1 MWYAK
6 MYFSEKKE
14 VFQFDSHGVQG
25 VPSTYK
31 EFPFLESLLSFLEMD
46 CKELEPLLR
55 RAYENWSLLID
66 RDDRDAGVRTLMDLG
81 DLGSR
86 HIYLHL
92 LYVRWF
98 ERFGRMG
105 ITQDRGSREDQ
116 EMLEE
121 LQGLPKQLPL
131 YQQQVQRFFD
141 LVLDVDKAGR
151 DPQQQASAHYLYD
164 APKDPSLCSRHRP
177 TISTMRPR
185 TRLCS
190 PSGPS
195 PSALNRWSRGG
206 ARQSCIPSTFRT

>member
-1 MWYAK
+1 MSILEGADMWYAK

-25 VPSTYK
+25 VPSTY
-31 EFPFLESLLSFLEMD
+31 EELPFLESLLSFLEAD

-116 EMLEE
+116 A
-121 LQGLPKQLPL
+121 
-131 YQQQVQRFFD
+131 D
-141 LVLDVDKAGR
+141 AGG
-151 DPQQQASAHYLYD
+151 AAG
-164 APKDPSLCSRHRP
+164 
-177 TISTMRPR
+177 
-185 TRLCS
+185 
-190 PSGPS
+190 PSGTAPAV
-195 PSALNRWSRGG
+195 SAAGTAFL
-206 ARQSCIPSTFRT
+206 

>member
-6 MYFSEKKE
+6 MYFSDKKE

-25 VPSTYK
+25 VPSTYR
-31 EFPFLESLLSFLEMD
+31 ELPFLESLLSFLETD

-55 RAYENWSLLID
+55 RAYEDWSLLID
-66 RDDRDAGVRTLMDLG
+66 RDDKEAGVRTLMDLG

-121 LQGLPKQLPL
+121 LQGLPEQLPL

-141 LVLDVDKAGR
+141 LVLDGTRRGAI
-151 DPQQQASAHYLYD
+151 
-164 APKDPSLCSRHRP
+164 PSSRRRP
-177 TISTMRPR
+177 TISTMPPR
-185 TRLCS
+185 TRLCF

-195 PSALNRWSRGG
+195 PSALSRWSRAGV
-206 ARQSCIPSTFRT
+206 RRSCIPSTFRT

>member
-46 CKELEPLLR
+46 CGELTSGLR
-55 RAYENWSLLID
+55 RVAENWNRLI
-66 RDDRDAGVRTLMDLG
+66 REDDRGAGTAAMVELG
-81 DLGSR
+81 QLKSR

-105 ITQDRGSREDQ
+105 ITQDRGS
-116 EMLEE
+116 
-121 LQGLPKQLPL
+121 
-131 YQQQVQRFFD
+131 
-141 LVLDVDKAGR
+141 
-151 DPQQQASAHYLYD
+151 
-164 APKDPSLCSRHRP
+164 
-177 TISTMRPR
+177 IS
-185 TRLCS
+185 
-190 PSGPS
+190 
-195 PSALNRWSRGG
+195 
-206 ARQSCIPSTFRT
+206 

>member
-25 VPSTYK
+25 VPSTYE
-31 EFPFLESLLSFLEMD
+31 EFPFLESLLSFLEAD
-46 CKELEPLLR
+46 CKELEPLLLR

-105 ITQDRGSREDQ
+105 SPRTG
-116 EMLEE
+116 
-121 LQGLPKQLPL
+121 G
-131 YQQQVQRFFD
+131 
-141 LVLDVDKAGR
+141 AGR
-151 DPQQQASAHYLYD
+151 IRRCWRSCRAFRNSSRCISSRYSVSLISSWMWTRRGAI
-164 APKDPSLCSRHRP
+164 PSSRHRP
-177 TISTMRPR
+177 TISMMPQ
-185 TRLCS
+185 
-190 PSGPS
+190 GPVS
-195 PSALNRWSRGG
+195 VLLPAHPPQL
-206 ARQSCIPSTFRT
+206 

>member
-25 VPSTYK
+25 VPSTYR
-31 EFPFLESLLSFLEMD
+31 ELPFLESLLSFLEMD

-55 RAYENWSLLID
+55 RAYEDWSLLID
-66 RDDRDAGVRTLMDLG
+66 RDDKEAGVRTLMDLG

-105 ITQDRGSREDQ
+105 ITQDRG
-116 EMLEE
+116 
-121 LQGLPKQLPL
+121 
-131 YQQQVQRFFD
+131 
-141 LVLDVDKAGR
+141 AGR
-151 DPQQQASAHYLYD
+151 IRRCWRSCGAFRNSSRCISSRYSV
-164 APKDPSLCSRHRP
+164 SLISFWMWTRRGGILSSRHRL

-185 TRLCS
+185 TRLCF

-195 PSALNRWSRGG
+195 PSALSRWSRAGV
-206 ARQSCIPSTFRT
+206 RRFCIPSIFRI

>member
-25 VPSTYK
+25 VPSTYE
-31 EFPFLESLLSFLEMD
+31 EFPFLESLLSFLEAD

-121 LQGLPKQLPL
+121 LQ
-131 YQQQVQRFFD
+131 
-141 LVLDVDKAGR
+141 
-151 DPQQQASAHYLYD
+151 ASRNSSRCISSRYSVSLISFWMWTRRGGI
-164 APKDPSLCSRHRP
+164 PSSRHRP

-195 PSALNRWSRGG
+195 PSALNRWSRAG
-206 ARQSCIPSTFRT
+206 ARRSCIPSTFRT